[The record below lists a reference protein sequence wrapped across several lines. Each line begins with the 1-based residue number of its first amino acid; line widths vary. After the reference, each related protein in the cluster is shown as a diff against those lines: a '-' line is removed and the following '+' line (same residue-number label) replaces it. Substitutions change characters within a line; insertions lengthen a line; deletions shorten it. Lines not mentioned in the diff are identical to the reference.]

1 MLSDLRGKLLA
12 VEDAV
17 RVYGAASAAV
27 AILLREHERLE
38 VLVIER
44 AKRETDPW
52 SGQWSF
58 PGGRRN
64 PGEPLVDAVCRETEE
79 EIGLRA
85 RPSELLGCIAA
96 RSPANRLGVLV
107 LPFVF
112 RWERTAEEPRPGPEV
127 ASVAWVAIEDLVA
140 ARTTARI
147 RLRNREL
154 RTPAFVNGTR
164 TIWGFTYRLLED
176 LLAVLVQ

>member
-1 MLSDLRGKLLA
+1 MLPDLRRKLLA

-27 AILLREHERLE
+27 AILLRERERLE
-38 VLVIER
+38 VLVMER
-44 AKRETDPW
+44 AKREGDPW

-85 RPSELLGCIAA
+85 TPSELLGCIAA

-112 RWERTAEEPRPGPEV
+112 RWDRTEEPRPGPEV
-127 ASVAWVAIEDLVA
+127 ASVAWVVIEDLVA

-154 RTPAFVNGTR
+154 RTPAFVNGSR